1 MMFVYKSTEQNTK
14 TTLKQSA
21 TQSTRMTAN
30 ITGKARGQPRSGFPS
45 KAPASPT
52 RTTLVSTSTSRG
64 SDRCLILNA
73 TRFQSNSASMYPR
86 NNAELFR
93 TSSAGM
99 NPTNSVTRCQ
109 RRTAILS
116 IRRFPTESVNGWPKK
131 FAMKQVLDPVMEIR
145 IQVPAQLL
153 PDLLKPFNLNSF
165 NIKKLNIC
173 DTYIVTYF
181 V

>member
-1 MMFVYKSTEQNTK
+1 MMFVYRSTEQNTK

-45 KAPASPT
+45 KALASPT
-52 RTTLVSTSTSRG
+52 RTTLVSTSRSRG
-64 SDRCLILNA
+64 RGRGLILNA
-73 TRFQSNSASMYPR
+73 TRFPSSSASMYQR
-86 NNAELFR
+86 NNAELSR
-93 TSSAGM
+93 TRSAGM
-99 NPTNSVTRCQ
+99 NPTNSVTRCP

-116 IRRFPTESVNGWPKK
+116 IRRFPTESANGWPRK
-131 FAMKQVLDPVMEIR
+131 FVMKQVLDLVMEMR
-145 IQVPAQLL
+145 MRVPAQLL
-153 PDLLKPFNLNSF
+153 SDRLKPFNLNSF
-165 NIKKLNIC
+165 NIKELNTC